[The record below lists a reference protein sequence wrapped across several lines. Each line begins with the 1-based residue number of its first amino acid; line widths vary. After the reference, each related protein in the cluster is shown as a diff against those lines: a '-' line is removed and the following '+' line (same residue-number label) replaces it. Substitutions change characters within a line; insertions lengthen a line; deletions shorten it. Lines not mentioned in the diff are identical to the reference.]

1 MTPEDFAVL
10 IEALLVEA
18 DQDGMAV
25 EDQIAVLERIVEAL
39 KAGLAPP

>member
-1 MTPEDFAVL
+1 MTPEDFAVR

-18 DQDGMAV
+18 EKDGMPV

-39 KAGLAPP
+39 KAGLTPP

>member
-1 MTPEDFAVL
+1 MTAEDFAIL

-18 DQDGMAV
+18 DNNGLPI

-39 KAGLAPP
+39 KSALD

>member
-18 DQDGMAV
+18 DGG
-25 EDQIAVLERIVEAL
+25 LSVEA
-39 KAGLAPP
+39 AAAVT